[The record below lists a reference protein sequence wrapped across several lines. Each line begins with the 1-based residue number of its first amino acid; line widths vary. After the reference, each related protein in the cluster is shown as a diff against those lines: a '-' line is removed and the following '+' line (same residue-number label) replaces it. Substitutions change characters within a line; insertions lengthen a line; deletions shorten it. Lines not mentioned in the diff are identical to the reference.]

1 MMRRI
6 ETYGDINYAPPL
18 GFSKVDVSSD
28 RFNAAMQDI
37 FWGSD
42 PLLCVTGAGGC
53 GKSVL
58 LKMAAF
64 KFGPRCLCIAPTGM
78 AAQNINTNVG
88 EYGKVTAKTIH
99 SALGIPI
106 AESDNIVKYP
116 QRTSFQKANWQQL
129 KDKSIPQKR
138 MEINTKGQCKKNEG
152 DFYTAFAA
160 ETEKVIAPRTLIVP
174 DKAEFLH
181 SPETNRKIAA
191 ILKHVDLV
199 LLDEVSMVSGNLF
212 DYIMLQITNASRMKG
227 KLIRLVCFGDPLQL
241 PPVVLDKKADG
252 TVPKNLEEQQKMFFE
267 SRFWK
272 ALKPKVH
279 VLNAIYRQKDGDF
292 KEILN
297 NIRKGII
304 TDQEKEFVHQ
314 HLGPCEAKN
323 LTIAPT
329 NALVNQYNQKEEE
342 KLLKTNPKKFVFP
355 YIIVSPQ
362 EPNSRIRL
370 PEGFPGDITLYKGE
384 RIMCTKNASDGA
396 YRNGTT
402 GILLGCKWEKRTIW
416 RKKIYPKTVTE
427 SVRVDL
433 PMAIIKRDDGKIVAV
448 HAHEYGNESTSDSQ
462 ELKIYQVPIVKAYAV
477 TYHKSQGLTL
487 TGLGMDTK
495 ALKGDGMF
503 YLGLSRVKSA
513 DNLRITGEP
522 DWNKVAPNP
531 RAIAFVEECEAKAQE
546 VCDSTIVKKD
556 SV

>member
-1 MMRRI
+1 MRRI

-42 PLLCVTGAGGC
+42 PLLCVMGAGGC

-88 EYGKVTAKTIH
+88 ANGKITAKTIH
-99 SALGIPI
+99 SALSIPI
-106 AESDNIVKYP
+106 AESDNILKVHYRTEYEKKCEKNIADKKIEIDRYGYGTKVK
-116 QRTSFQKANWQQL
+116 
-129 KDKSIPQKR
+129 
-138 MEINTKGQCKKNEG
+138 G
-152 DFYTAFAA
+152 DFYSLFEK
-160 ETEKVIAPRTLIVP
+160 ETQKLEGPRTLIVP
-174 DKAEFLH
+174 DKAEFLY
-181 SPETNRKIAA
+181 SPETNRKIIK
-191 ILKHVDLV
+191 ILEHIDLV

-212 DYIMLQITNASRMKG
+212 DYIMLQITNASRSKN
-227 KLIRLVCFGDPLQL
+227 KLIRMVCFGDPLQL

-252 TVPKNLEEQQKMFFE
+252 SMPKNLEEQKKMFFE
-267 SRFWK
+267 SRFWT

-279 VLNAIYRQKDGDF
+279 VLNTIYRQKDGGF
-292 KEILN
+292 KEVLN

-304 TDQEKEFVHQ
+304 TESEKEFVRK
-314 HLGPCEAKN
+314 HLSSCNAET

-329 NALVNQYNQKEEE
+329 NAMVNQYNTKEEE
-342 KLLKTNPKKFVFP
+342 KLLKEKPEKFVFP
-355 YIIVSPQ
+355 YILASQ
-362 EPNSRIRL
+362 HKEGELIRL
-370 PEGFPGDITLYKGE
+370 PESFPGDITLYEGE
-384 RIMCTKNASDGA
+384 RIMCTKNASDGS

-416 RKKIYPKTVTE
+416 RKKLYPRTSSE
-427 SVRVDL
+427 SVKINL
-433 PMAIIKRDDGKIVAV
+433 PMAIVKRDDGKIIAV
-448 HAHEYGNESTSDSQ
+448 HAHEYGNEATSDSK
-462 ELKIYQVPIVKAYAV
+462 ELKLFQVPIVKAYAV

-487 TGLGMDTK
+487 SGLGMDTK
-495 ALKGDGMF
+495 ALRGDGMF

-522 DWNKVAPNP
+522 DWDKVAPNP
-531 RAIAFVEECEAKAQE
+531 KAIAFVEECEAKAQE
-546 VCDSTIVKKD
+546 VCDNTIIKQA
-556 SV
+556 SI

>member
-6 ETYGDINYAPPL
+6 ETYGDINFAPPL

-42 PLLCVTGAGGC
+42 PLLCVMGAGGC

-64 KFGPRCLCIAPTGM
+64 KFGPRCLCVAPTGM

-88 EYGKVTAKTIH
+88 ANGKITAKTIH

-106 AESDNIVKYP
+106 AESDNII
-116 QRTSFQKANWQQL
+116 
-129 KDKSIPQKR
+129 KDSEKNRRGNLAKKKMP
-138 MEINTKGQCKKNEG
+138 INTKGQAKGG
-152 DFYTAFAA
+152 DFYSLFVK
-160 ETEKVIAPRTLIVP
+160 ETQKIERTRTLIVP
-174 DKAEFLH
+174 DKAEFLY
-181 SPETNRKIAA
+181 SPETSQRIVK
-191 ILKHVDLV
+191 LLEHVDLV

-212 DYIMLQITNASRMKG
+212 DYIMLQITNAGRKKG

-241 PPVVLDKKADG
+241 PPVVLDKRMDG
-252 TVPKNLEEQQKMFFE
+252 RTPENLEETQKMFFE

-279 VLNAIYRQKDGDF
+279 VLNAIYRQKDGAF
-292 KEILN
+292 KEVLN

-304 TDQEKEFVHQ
+304 TDKEKEFVRQ
-314 HLGPCEAKN
+314 HLSPCDSKS

-329 NALVNQYNQKEEE
+329 NALVNLYNQREEE
-342 KLLKTNPKKFVFP
+342 KLLKTNPRKFVFP
-355 YIIVSPQ
+355 YIVVSAH
-362 EPNSRIRL
+362 EEGSTIRF
-370 PEGFPGDITLYKGE
+370 PENFPGDITLYEGE
-384 RIMCTKNASDGA
+384 RIMCTKNASDGS

-402 GILLGCKWEKRTIW
+402 GILLGCKWETRIIW
-416 RKKIYPKTVTE
+416 RKIFNGGGRSQAVRCTV
-427 SVRVDL
+427 
-433 PMAIIKRDDGKIVAV
+433 PMAIVKKDDNGQIIKVR
-448 HAHEYGNESTSDSQ
+448 AHEYGNEQTSDAR
-462 ELKIYQVPIVKAYAV
+462 ELKLFQVPIVKAYAV

-487 TGLGMDTK
+487 SGLGMDTK
-495 ALKGDGMF
+495 ALRGDGMF

-513 DNLRITGEP
+513 DNLRITAEP
-522 DWNKVAPNP
+522 DWDKVAPNP
-531 RAIAFVEECEAKAQE
+531 KAIAFVEECEAKAQE
-546 VCDSTIVKKD
+546 VCDNTIIKQA